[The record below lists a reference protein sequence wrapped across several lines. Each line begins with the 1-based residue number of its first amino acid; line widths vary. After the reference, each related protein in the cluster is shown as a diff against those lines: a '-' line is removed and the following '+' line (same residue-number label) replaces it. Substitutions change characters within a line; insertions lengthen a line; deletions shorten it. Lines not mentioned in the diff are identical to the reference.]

1 MTATVRRG
9 EAADAAEIKALDTIV
24 PLDPRRAESIDNWL
38 ERDVVFV
45 AELEGKVVGY
55 GVFNH
60 DFFRQGN
67 VDMLM
72 LHPDYRG
79 QRIGERLLQALEQA
93 CDTPKLF
100 CTTNVSNHRMQRL
113 LSRQGFAACGF
124 IDELDP
130 GDPELV
136 YVKKL
141 GEAR

>member
-1 MTATVRRG
+1 MAATVRRG
-9 EAADAAEIKALDTIV
+9 EAADAAALKALDTIV
-24 PLDPRRAESIDNWL
+24 PVDPRRAESIDRWL

-45 AELEGKVVGY
+45 SEIDGQVVGY

-79 QRIGERLLQALEQA
+79 QLIGELLLRALEQA

-100 CTTNVSNHRMQRL
+100 CTTNLSNHRMQRL
-113 LSRQGFAACGF
+113 LSRRGFVACGF

-141 GEAR
+141 GEGL

>member
-1 MTATVRRG
+1 LTATVRRG
-9 EAADAAEIKALDTIV
+9 EAADGAALKALDTIV
-24 PLDPRRAESIDNWL
+24 PVDPRRAESIDSWL
-38 ERDVVFV
+38 EGDVVFV
-45 AELEGKVVGY
+45 CEVDGQVVGY

-79 QRIGERLLQALEQA
+79 QLIGELLLQALEQT

-100 CTTNVSNHRMQRL
+100 CTTNLSNHRMQRL
-113 LSRQGFAACGF
+113 LSRRGFVACGF

-136 YVKKL
+136 YVKRL
-141 GEAR
+141 GEGL